1 MNEVLHSLYEMEK
14 IFCEYQ
20 KNVGISIFQEDL
32 KKEYLRKIQ
41 IICDN
46 FCLSFRKLTNSALI
60 TEENSGSK
68 DKEFCKEIVKAI
80 FQMKKHIPKFI
91 KNFLSDNQEKL
102 QEEDFRDTLGYFF
115 SAKYDITAEE
125 VRKEGKVD
133 LVVNTG
139 YEEQSIIEFKVW
151 GRNDY
156 KDVVQQI
163 VERYL
168 TEFDAVGYI
177 FMINPNKTPIVDKYI
192 ENIIRDE
199 TGYISDSLKKYTI
212 NNFVFWESRYRTK
225 FCEYKVYHFIYNVY
239 E

>member
-1 MNEVLHSLYEMEK
+1 
-14 IFCEYQ
+14 
-20 KNVGISIFQEDL
+20 
-32 KKEYLRKIQ
+32 
-41 IICDN
+41 
-46 FCLSFRKLTNSALI
+46 
-60 TEENSGSK
+60 
-68 DKEFCKEIVKAI
+68 
-80 FQMKKHIPKFI
+80 MKKHIPKFI

-133 LVVNTG
+133 LVVDTG

-163 VERYL
+163 VDRYL

-192 ENIIRDE
+192 ENIKRQE
-199 TGYISDSLKKYTI
+199 TGYISESLKNYTI
-212 NNFVFWESRYRTK
+212 NNFTFWESRHGTK
-225 FCEYKVYHFIYNVY
+225 FCEYKIYHFIYNVY